1 MHGEI
6 VAFGVLVQLVL
17 EGRPSSA
24 ITEVQDFC
32 HSVGL
37 PLCLAD
43 LGISNPS
50 PEEIR
55 QVAQVTC
62 AEGESIHST
71 WFPVTAAAV
80 EAAIWTAD
88 ALGDRYKKS
97 ARN

>member
-17 EGRPSSA
+17 EGRAAAA
-24 ITEVQDFC
+24 IREVQEFC

-37 PLCLAD
+37 PICLAD
-43 LGISNPS
+43 LGISNPHAA
-50 PEEIR
+50 EIR
-55 QVAQVTC
+55 GVAEVAC

-71 WFPVTAAAV
+71 WFPVAAADV

-88 ALGDRYKKS
+88 ALGDHFKKN
-97 ARN
+97 ARS